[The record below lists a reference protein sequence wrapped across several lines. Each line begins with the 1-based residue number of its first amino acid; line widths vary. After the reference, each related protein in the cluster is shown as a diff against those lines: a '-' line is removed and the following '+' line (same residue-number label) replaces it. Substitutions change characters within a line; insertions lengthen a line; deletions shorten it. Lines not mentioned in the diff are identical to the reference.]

1 MRCSR
6 CDAVWPDGAGR
17 CPDCG
22 AFADEPP
29 PLLDLD
35 ESPAEPGG
43 WAPVRDDPQPRTLDA
58 PRPRELFDA
67 PSRNVAP
74 AAPAAQ
80 LPSDIERYRELLRE
94 RFGYPDFRPG
104 QAEVLQ
110 RLASDDVLGVMPT
123 GGGKSLCYVLPGLE
137 VGRALVVSP
146 LIALMQDQVE
156 ALQAAGVAAD
166 YINSTLSAR
175 EQQRRLADFTE
186 GRTALLY
193 VAPERLANP
202 RFIAVLQRHGVRLLV
217 VDEAHCI
224 SEWGHDFRPDYLEL
238 GAVRAQLGEPR
249 TLALTA
255 TADAT
260 VRRDILARLGIAGAS
275 EVVTSF
281 DRPNLRL
288 AARQIDSPAERLDWL
303 VRYVRERHG
312 QRGSLASEGAQRGI
326 LASEGAQRGIL
337 ASEGAQR
344 GSLASEGAQRGSLA
358 SEGAQRG
365 ILAPEGA
372 QSGIVYAR
380 TRRNVDETA
389 EALQA
394 AGIDAAPYHAGMSAG
409 RRSTT
414 QRRFTTGETPL
425 IVATNAFG
433 LGIDKPDV
441 RFVVHLG
448 MPGRLE
454 AYYQEAGRAGRDG
467 EPAECT
473 LLYARRDIGLQR
485 RFISQAHPED
495 EQVRRAWQRLVE
507 LQRFAPDRPL
517 SPRAAADEGGGEGW
531 PVTLAALRACGL
543 VEPGALRLTTLD
555 ARAPLDTRPIAERR
569 RYAESRL
576 SQMVEYAETSGC
588 RRALVLR
595 YFGEQPPDADCGGC
609 DNCTDAAG
617 RPQAPDYPLEL
628 FEAILEL
635 RARIAR
641 DSGRPPYTV
650 FEERTAREVATYR
663 PHDDA
668 ELLATWGMG
677 ETRVRWFGAQLLG
690 LVRAWEAEHLDAPS
704 PSPRPAPKQT
714 ARRRRAE
721 AAEAGPEVAFD
732 DPLFERLRAWRRERS
747 RVDGV
752 PAYTFFTD
760 RSARELAARRPDSRE
775 ALLGVWGLGDARVEA
790 FGDELLALIHE
801 HAPAGDGAT
810 ENGAQAPLAVLAPG
824 EHA

>member
-43 WAPVRDDPQPRTLDA
+43 WAPVRDDPQPRALDA
-58 PRPRELFDA
+58 PRPRGLFDA
-67 PSRNVAP
+67 PDRDVAP

-312 QRGSLASEGAQRGI
+312 QRGILESEGAQRGI

-344 GSLASEGAQRGSLA
+344 GILAS
-358 SEGAQRG
+358 
-365 ILAPEGA
+365 EGA

-394 AGIDAAPYHAGMSAG
+394 AGIDAVPYHAGMSAG

-595 YFGEQPPDADCGGC
+595 YFGEQPPDAECGGC

-635 RARIAR
+635 RTRIAR

>member
-1 MRCSR
+1 MQCSR
-6 CDAVWPDGAGR
+6 CDTDWPAGAPN
-17 CPDCG
+17 CPGCG

-35 ESPAEPGG
+35 APPAAQPPAAEPGAEPVG
-43 WAPVRDDPQPRTLDA
+43 LATNGSAAAAPTA
-58 PRPRELFDA
+58 PRQRPEASPQRATAPPALPADLPRGVD
-67 PSRNVAP
+67 
-74 AAPAAQ
+74 
-80 LPSDIERYRELLRE
+80 RYRELLLE

-104 QAEVLQ
+104 QAEVLEL
-110 RLASDDVLGVMPT
+110 LADGDVLGVMPT
-123 GGGKSLCYVLPGLE
+123 GGGKSLCYVLPALE

-175 EQQRRLADFTE
+175 EQNRRFSDFTE

-193 VAPERLANP
+193 VAPERFANR
-202 RFIAVLQRHGVRLLV
+202 RFVAGLQRHGVRLFV
-217 VDEAHCI
+217 IDEAHCI
-224 SEWGHDFRPDYLEL
+224 SEWGHHFRPDYLAL
-238 GAVRAQLGEPR
+238 GVARAQLGEPR

-260 VRRDILARLGIAGAS
+260 VRRDILARLGIGGAN

-281 DRPNLRL
+281 DRPNLHF
-288 AARQIDSPAERLDWL
+288 AAQQMDAPNDRLDWL
-303 VRYVRERHG
+303 VRYARARDG
-312 QRGSLASEGAQRGI
+312 
-326 LASEGAQRGIL
+326 
-337 ASEGAQR
+337 
-344 GSLASEGAQRGSLA
+344 
-358 SEGAQRG
+358 
-365 ILAPEGA
+365 

-389 EALQA
+389 AALRA
-394 AGIDAAPYHAGMSAG
+394 AGVRAEPYHAGMPASLRA
-409 RRSTT
+409 ST

-495 EQVRRAWQRLVE
+495 EQVRRAWHRLVE
-507 LQRFAPDRPL
+507 LQRFAGDRPMQ
-517 SPRAAADEGGGEGW
+517 PGDAADAGSGEGW
-531 PVTLAALRACGL
+531 PVTLAALRASGL
-543 VEPGALRLTTLD
+543 VEQGALRLTTLD
-555 ARAPLDTRPIAERR
+555 PRAPIDTRAIEERR

-576 SQMVEYAETSGC
+576 AQMVEYAETTGC

-595 YFGEQPPDADCGGC
+595 YFGEEPRAADCGGC
-609 DNCTDAAG
+609 DNCTQTTQ
-617 RPQAPDYPLEL
+617 RQAPEYPGEL
-628 FEAILEL
+628 FDAILDL
-635 RARIAR
+635 RTRIAG
-641 DSGRPPYTV
+641 DTGRPPYTV
-650 FEERTAREVATYR
+650 FEERTAREIATYR
-663 PHDDA
+663 PRDEA
-668 ELLATWGMG
+668 ALLATWGMG
-677 ETRVRWFGAQLLG
+677 ETRARWFGANLLA
-690 LVRAWEAEHLDAPS
+690 LVRAWEGEHPDAFAAP
-704 PSPRPAPKQT
+704 PRPEPK
-714 ARRRRAE
+714 ASSRRRAAE
-721 AAEAGPEVAFD
+721 AREAGPEVAFD
-732 DPLFERLRAWRRERS
+732 DPLYERLREWRRERS
-747 RVDGV
+747 RSEGV

-760 RSARELAARRPDSRE
+760 RSARELASGRPASRE

-790 FGDELLALIHE
+790 FGDELLALIRDHCGE
-801 HAPAGDGAT
+801 PSGEPAPAPAP
-810 ENGAQAPLAVLAPG
+810 EAQMPLAVPASG
-824 EHA
+824 GHA